1 MSSQGH
7 VLLLVGSAKRPR
19 STSESLGTYLG
30 RRLGERGFETEML
43 LLHRALK
50 SDSGREDLL
59 AATDRADVLV
69 IAFPLYVDSLPY
81 LVIRAMEL
89 VARHRQAR
97 GEVKEQ
103 RLVAIANCGFPEAH
117 QNDTA
122 LAICRQ
128 FAREAGFEWAGG
140 LALGGGEAIN
150 GQPLPQVKGMARNVI
165 KSLDLAANALV
176 EGKPVPQEAA
186 GAMAKPITPT
196 WAYTW
201 LGGMGWKRRAKKH
214 GTQKK
219 LRDRPY
225 QQQVHIRGET
235 KKET

>member
-1 MSSQGH
+1 MSTQGH

-30 RRLGERGFETEML
+30 ERLGERGFETETL

-50 SDSGREDLL
+50 SDESRAELL

-81 LVIRAMEL
+81 LVIRAMEI
-89 VARHRQAR
+89 VAQHRQAR
-97 GEVKEQ
+97 GEGKKQ
-103 RLVAIANCGFPEAH
+103 RLVAIVNCGFPEAH

-150 GQPLPQVKGMARNVI
+150 GKSLSQVKGMARNVT
-165 KSLDLAANALV
+165 KSLDLTADALT
-176 EGKPVPQEAA
+176 EGQPVPQEAA
-186 GAMAKPITPT
+186 EAMATPITPA
-196 WAYTW
+196 WAYAL

-225 QQQVHIRGET
+225 HQA
-235 KKET
+235 

>member
-1 MSSQGH
+1 MNSSSQER

-19 STSESLGTYLG
+19 STSESLGTYLCE
-30 RRLGERGFETEML
+30 RLGERGFEAETL

-50 SDSGREDLL
+50 SDEGCEELL
-59 AATDRADVLV
+59 AATDRADVIA

-89 VARHRQAR
+89 VAQHRQGR
-97 GEVKEQ
+97 GDLKAQ
-103 RLVAIANCGFPEAH
+103 RLVAIVNCGFPEAH

-150 GQPLPQVKGMARNVI
+150 GQSLLRVKGMARNVI
-165 KSLDLAANALV
+165 KSLDLTADALA
-176 EGKPVPQEAA
+176 EGKPVPQEAV
-186 GAMAKPITPT
+186 GAMAKPITPA
-196 WAYTW
+196 WAYAW
-201 LGGMGWKRRAKKH
+201 LGGIGWKRRAKKH
-214 GTQKK
+214 GVQKK
-219 LRDRPY
+219 LYDRPY
-225 QQQVHIRGET
+225 QQS
-235 KKET
+235 

>member
-1 MSSQGH
+1 MNSSSQER

-19 STSESLGTYLG
+19 STSESLGTYLVE
-30 RRLGERGFETEML
+30 RLRERGFEAETL
-43 LLHRALK
+43 LLHRSLR
-50 SDSGREDLL
+50 SDEGREALL

-69 IAFPLYVDSLPY
+69 IAFPLYIDSLPY
-81 LVIRAMEL
+81 LVIRAMERI
-89 VARHRQAR
+89 AKHRQAG

-103 RLVAIANCGFPEAH
+103 RLVAIANCGFPEAR

-140 LALGGGEAIN
+140 LAMSGGEAIN
-150 GQPLPQVKGMARNVI
+150 GQSLPKVKGMARNVI
-165 KSLDLAANALV
+165 KSLDLAAAALA
-176 EGKPVPQEAA
+176 EGKPVPQKAA
-186 GAMAKPITPT
+186 GAMAKPIIPA

-201 LGGMGWKRRAKKH
+201 LGGFVWKRRAKKH

-225 QQQVHIRGET
+225 RQ
-235 KKET
+235 